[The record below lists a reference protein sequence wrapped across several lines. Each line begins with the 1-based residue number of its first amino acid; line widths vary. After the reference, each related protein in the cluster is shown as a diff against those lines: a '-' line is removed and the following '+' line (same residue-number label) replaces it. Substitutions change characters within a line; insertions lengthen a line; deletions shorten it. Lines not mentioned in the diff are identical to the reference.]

1 MDISAIRA
9 VRNRKSMTTRTRA
22 AASTACRN
30 ARRAPRPRQNVRASG
45 SSSRIL
51 SSEGRDGSI
60 QSMKF
65 SAVLLVVGLLA
76 VGVFGFLG
84 MNSMTDHEAGN
95 CIASLVNVVACP
107 LEGLSSAIYHLQAY
121 ASFSQAVFSSS
132 LLLLTLVLLA
142 LLAHTRALMRDLV
155 PVVESRR
162 LPMRESSR
170 VVSRSKFVRWLSLFE
185 NSPSMV
191 GGA

>member
-1 MDISAIRA
+1 M
-9 VRNRKSMTTRTRA
+9 N
-22 AASTACRN
+22 
-30 ARRAPRPRQNVRASG
+30 
-45 SSSRIL
+45 
-51 SSEGRDGSI
+51 
-60 QSMKF
+60 F
-65 SAVLLVVGLLA
+65 SAALLVVGLLA

-84 MNSMTDHEAGN
+84 MNSTMDNENGN
-95 CIASLVNVVACP
+95 CLSPRVNVIACP
-107 LEGLSSAIYHLQAY
+107 LEGLSSAIYLLQAY

-132 LLLLTLVLLA
+132 LLLLTRVLLA

-170 VVSRSKFVRWLSLFE
+170 VVSRYKFVRWLSLFE

>member
-1 MDISAIRA
+1 MPSQGILLYFQ
-9 VRNRKSMTTRTRA
+9 TY
-22 AASTACRN
+22 
-30 ARRAPRPRQNVRASG
+30 G
-45 SSSRIL
+45 RIL
-51 SSEGRDGSI
+51 R
-60 QSMKF
+60 MKPF
-65 SAVLLVVGLLA
+65 AALLLVGVLA

-84 MNSMTDHEAGN
+84 MGPMTDHEAGN
-95 CIASLVNVVACP
+95 CIASLVNVIACP

-170 VVSRSKFVRWLSLFE
+170 VVSRYKFVRLLSLFE